1 MRTYEKIETIFKRDI
16 EGTKR
21 LIPNEYRNETVE
33 YLQDAMWYFTEKI
46 DGTNIRVMWDGHDIS
61 FGGRTDKAQIPNHLL
76 KYLEEKFKTN
86 EAEELFEQTFGE
98 REVILFGEGYGYKIQ
113 NGGAYRD
120 DVSFI
125 LFDVLI
131 GDNYQSREWVEK
143 TAKMFDIEVVPI
155 VAEGTLDE
163 GIAYVLNHPK
173 STIGT
178 AWMEGV
184 VGRPAVEL
192 KDRCGNRVIVKIKWE
207 DFKYWSD
214 KNEIQK
220 EASSD

>member
-33 YLQDAMWYFTEKI
+33 YLKDAMWYFTEKI

-76 KYLEEKFKTN
+76 EYLEKKFKTN
-86 EAEELFEQTFGE
+86 EVEELFEQTFGE
-98 REVILFGEGYGYKIQ
+98 KEVILFGEGYGYKIQ

-131 GDNYQSREWVEK
+131 GDNYQSREWVER
-143 TAKMFDIEVVPI
+143 TAKMFDVEVVPI
-155 VAEGTLDE
+155 VAEGSIDE
-163 GIAYVLNHPK
+163 GIAYVLSHPK

-207 DFKYWSD
+207 DFKHWSD
-214 KNEIQK
+214 ENEI
-220 EASSD
+220 

>member
-1 MRTYEKIETIFKRDI
+1 MRTYEKIETVFKRDI

-21 LIPNEYRNETVE
+21 LIPDEYRSETVE
-33 YLQDAMWYFTEKI
+33 YLKDSTWCFTEKI
-46 DGTNIRVMWDGHDIS
+46 DGTNIRVMWDGHNVS
-61 FGGRTDKAQIPNHLL
+61 FGGRSDKAQIPKHLL
-76 KYLEEKFKTN
+76 KYLEEKFKTT

-98 REVILFGEGYGYKIQ
+98 KEVILFGEGYGCKIQ

-131 GDNYQSREWVEK
+131 GDNYQSREWVEQ

-155 VAEGTLDE
+155 VARGTIEE
-163 GIAYVLNHPK
+163 GISYVLGHPK
-173 STIGT
+173 STRGT

-184 VGRPAVEL
+184 VGRPACEL

-214 KNEIQK
+214 E
-220 EASSD
+220 E

>member
-33 YLQDAMWYFTEKI
+33 YLKDAMWYFTEKI

-98 REVILFGEGYGYKIQ
+98 KEVILFGEGYGYKIQ

-131 GDNYQSREWVEK
+131 GDNYQSREWVER

-155 VAEGTLDE
+155 VAKGTLYK

-178 AWMEGV
+178 AWMGGV

-207 DFKYWSD
+207 DFKHWSD
-214 KNEIQK
+214 KNEV
-220 EASSD
+220 

>member
-1 MRTYEKIETIFKRDI
+1 MRTYEKIETVFKRDA
-16 EGTKR
+16 EGTKK

-33 YLQDAMWYFTEKI
+33 YLKDSMWYFTEKI
-46 DGTNIRVMWDGHDIS
+46 DGTNIRVMWDGHNVS
-61 FGGRTDKAQIPNHLL
+61 FGGRTDKAQIPKHLL
-76 KYLEEKFKTN
+76 KYLEEKFKIT
-86 EAEELFEQTFGE
+86 EVEELFEQTFGE
-98 REVILFGEGYGYKIQ
+98 KEVILFGEGYGCKIQ

-131 GDNYQSREWVEK
+131 GDNYQSREWVEQ

-155 VAEGTLDE
+155 VAEGSIEE
-163 GIAYVLNHPK
+163 GIAYVSSHPD

-207 DFKYWSD
+207 DFKHWKAGEQD
-214 KNEIQK
+214 EL
-220 EASSD
+220 

>member
-1 MRTYEKIETIFKRDI
+1 MKTYEKIETIFKRDI
-16 EGTKR
+16 EGTKK
-21 LIPNEYRNETVE
+21 LIPDEYRSETVE
-33 YLQDAMWYFTEKI
+33 YLKDSTWYFTEKI
-46 DGTNIRVMWDGHDIS
+46 DGTNIRVMWDGHNVS
-61 FGGRTDKAQIPNHLL
+61 FGGRSDKAQIPKHLL
-76 KYLEEKFKTN
+76 KHLEEKFKTT

-98 REVILFGEGYGYKIQ
+98 KEVILFGEGYGCKIQ

-131 GDNYQSREWVEK
+131 GDNYQSREWVEQ

-155 VAEGTLDE
+155 VARGTIED
-163 GIAYVLNHPK
+163 GISYVLGHPK
-173 STIGT
+173 STRGT

-184 VGRPAVEL
+184 VGRPTVEL

-214 KNEIQK
+214 GN
-220 EASSD
+220 D

>member
-33 YLQDAMWYFTEKI
+33 YLKDAMWYFTEKI

-61 FGGRTDKAQIPNHLL
+61 FAGRTDKAQIPNHLL

-98 REVILFGEGYGYKIQ
+98 KEVILFGEGYGYKIQ

-155 VAEGTLDE
+155 VAEGTLYK

-214 KNEIQK
+214 KNEI
-220 EASSD
+220 

>member
-1 MRTYEKIETIFKRDI
+1 MRTYEKIETVFKRDM
-16 EGTKR
+16 EGSKK
-21 LIPNEYRNETVE
+21 LIPDEYRSETVE
-33 YLQDAMWYFTEKI
+33 YLKSSMWYFTEKI
-46 DGTNIRVMWDGHDIS
+46 DGTNVRVMWDGHNVS
-61 FGGRTDKAQIPNHLL
+61 FGGRTDKAQIPKHLL
-76 KYLEEKFKTN
+76 KYLEDKFKTT
-86 EAEELFEQTFGE
+86 EAEEMFEQTFGE
-98 REVILFGEGYGYKIQ
+98 KEVILFGEGYGYKIQ

-131 GDNYQSREWVEK
+131 GDNYQAREWVEQ
-143 TAKMFDIEVVPI
+143 TAKMLDIEVVPI
-155 VAEGTLDE
+155 VVRGTIDD
-163 GIAYVLNHPK
+163 GISYVLGKHK
-173 STIGT
+173 STRGT

-214 KNEIQK
+214 EDDTN
-220 EASSD
+220 